1 MNTEEIGEYVKK
13 LGISR
18 DQIVREEA
26 EMFLLERLSQ
36 DPIGSKVVFY
46 GGTALRLAYGSP
58 RFSEDI
64 DLLQVK
70 PISFSDFRRFVSD
83 VVKTAGERWRVSDV
97 KEKRN
102 TFFALFLIRDENLK
116 HAFSIKIE
124 LHTPKERP
132 VLETELLL
140 LKSPVSLAEPLLL
153 VPRLSELK
161 RLKEAALVGRKK
173 ARDIFDLWYIAQ
185 SLREEFALPDR
196 LPEYSERE
204 FSNELK
210 VFLPQ
215 KYYPVIGELYGKL
228 ASKNT
233 DHSA

>member
-26 EMFLLERLSQ
+26 EMSILEQLSQ
-36 DPIGSKVVFY
+36 DPIGSRVVFY

-64 DLLQVK
+64 DLLCVK
-70 PISFSDFRRFVSD
+70 PVAFSDFHRFVSD
-83 VVKTAGERWRVSDV
+83 VAETAGGQWKLSDV
-97 KEKRN
+97 KEKRK
-102 TFFALFLIRDENLK
+102 TLFALLTIRDENLK
-116 HAFSIKIE
+116 HAFSVKIE
-124 LHTPKERP
+124 AHRPKESIA
-132 VLETELLL
+132 LDTELLL

-153 VPRLSELK
+153 VPRLQELK

-173 ARDIFDLWYIAQ
+173 ARDIFDLWYISQ
-185 SLREEFALPDR
+185 SLREEFVLPDR
-196 LPEYSERE
+196 LPEYSKRE
-204 FSNELK
+204 FSNELQ

-215 KYYPVIGELYGKL
+215 KYYPVIRELYEKL
-228 ASKNT
+228 ASKNES
-233 DHSA
+233 HSA